1 MFIDKA
7 DEQGLNDVQL
17 MQELEELENEEEIKK
32 AETEVDEIER
42 RLREL
47 EIPDDE
53 IIIPSK

>member
-7 DEQGLNDVQL
+7 EEQGLTDLEL
-17 MQELEELENEEEIKK
+17 MQELEELEENEESKK
-32 AETEVDEIER
+32 SDTEVDEIER

-53 IIIPSK
+53 IIIPIK